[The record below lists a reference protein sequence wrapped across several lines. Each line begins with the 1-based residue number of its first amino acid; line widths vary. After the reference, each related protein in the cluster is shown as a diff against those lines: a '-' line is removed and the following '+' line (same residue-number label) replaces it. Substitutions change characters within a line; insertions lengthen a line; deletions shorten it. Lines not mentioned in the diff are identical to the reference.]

1 MTNFLKATIMVD
13 IFVVPE
19 TVLRAYCSQPEL
31 CVVSSL
37 GCGNIND
44 TFLVES
50 SVTRFVLQRIN
61 KNVFPEPLRVIQ
73 NFPLISRHLLSQ
85 NRECEE
91 QFKIAD
97 PLLTRRGDLFYH
109 DKNGEYW
116 RAQSYIPHTSNLKM
130 SGSHQAFQAG
140 RILAL
145 FHSRIRDLDVSCLQ
159 DPLPGFHDLSA
170 YLEVFDGVVQ
180 EEDVAGDDIRYCLK
194 TIAHYRMRADAFLE
208 AQNDGTLAYQP
219 IHGDPKND
227 NFFFNEKGL
236 AFGMLDLD
244 TVRSGLVHHDLGDC
258 LRSCCNTSGEAGN
271 SGEIVFDMDLCQSL
285 LEGYF
290 SICYSCFTEQQRVLI
305 FDGLLLIT
313 FELGVRFLTDHFR
326 GNTYFKVNMA
336 GENLDRAIN
345 QFRLT
350 DDIERCENN
359 IKKLLC

>member
-1 MTNFLKATIMVD
+1 MID
-13 IFVVPE
+13 ISVVPE
-19 TVLRAYCSQPEL
+19 PVLRAYCPQPEL

-50 SVTRFVLQRIN
+50 SSTRFVLQRIN

-73 NFPLISRHLLSQ
+73 NFPLVSLHLLSQ

-91 QFKIAD
+91 LFKVAE
-97 PLLTRRGDLFYH
+97 PLLTRRGDLFYR
-109 DKNGEYW
+109 DKNEEHW
-116 RAQSYIPHTSNLKM
+116 RAQSYIPHAALLTM

-140 RILAL
+140 RTLAL
-145 FHSRIRDLDVSCLQ
+145 FHSRIRNLDVSCLQ
-159 DPLPGFHDLSA
+159 DPLPGFHDLAA
-170 YLEVFDGVVQ
+170 YLEGFDGVVQ
-180 EEDVAGDDIRYCLK
+180 EEDVVGEDIRYCLK
-194 TIAHYRMRADAFLE
+194 TIAHYRMRADAFLK
-208 AQNDGTLAYQP
+208 AQNDGTLTDQP
-219 IHGDPKND
+219 IHGDPKID
-227 NFFFNEKGL
+227 NFFFNKKGL

-258 LRSCCNTSGEAGN
+258 LRSCCNKSGEAAD
-271 SGEIVFDMDLCQSL
+271 SGEIFFDMELCQSL

-290 SICYSCFTEQQRVLI
+290 SICHSCFTDQQRVLI

-326 GNTYFKVNMA
+326 GNTYFKVDRA
-336 GENLDRAIN
+336 DENLDRAIN

-350 DDIERCENN
+350 NDIERCENR
-359 IKKLLC
+359 IKRILL

>member
-1 MTNFLKATIMVD
+1 MAD
-13 IFVVPE
+13 ISVVPG
-19 TVLRAYCSQPEL
+19 TVLRAYCPQPES
-31 CVVSSL
+31 CAVSSL
-37 GCGNIND
+37 GYGHIND

-50 SVTRFVLQRIN
+50 SATRFVLQRIN

-73 NFPLISRHLLSQ
+73 NFPLVSCHLLSQ

-91 QFKIAD
+91 QFKVSE
-97 PLLTRRGDLFYH
+97 PLLTKQGDLFYH
-109 DKNGEYW
+109 DRKEEYW
-116 RAQSYIPHTSNLKM
+116 RAQSYIPHTAILKM
-130 SGSHQAFQAG
+130 GGSRQAFQAG
-140 RILAL
+140 RTLAL

-159 DPLPGFHDLSA
+159 EPLPGFHDLAA
-170 YLEVFDGVVQ
+170 YLEVFDKAVQ
-180 EEDVAGDDIRYCLK
+180 EEDAAGDGIRYCLK
-194 TIAHYRMRADAFLE
+194 TIAHFRMRADAFLE
-208 AQNDGTLAYQP
+208 AQNDGTLTYQP
-219 IHGDPKND
+219 IHGDPKID
-227 NFFFNEKGL
+227 NFFFNEMGL

-244 TVRSGLVHHDLGDC
+244 TVSSGLVHHDLGDC
-258 LRSCCNTSGEAGN
+258 LRSCCNTSGEAGK

-290 SICYSCFTEQQRVLI
+290 SICHSCFTDLQRVLI

-326 GNTYFKVNMA
+326 GNTYFKVDKA
-336 GENLDRAIN
+336 GENLERAIN